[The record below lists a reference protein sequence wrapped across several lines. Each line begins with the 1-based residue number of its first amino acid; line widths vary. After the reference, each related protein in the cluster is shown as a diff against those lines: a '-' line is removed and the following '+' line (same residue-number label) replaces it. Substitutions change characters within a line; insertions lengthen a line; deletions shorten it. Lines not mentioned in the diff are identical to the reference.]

1 MFTKTMATL
10 MDRKSAIPWDLLPK
24 TFQEAIIITHELGLQ
39 YIWIDSLCII
49 QDDDSDWEKESMR
62 MQTIYGRSKVTIAA
76 VGSKDGNGGCFVQDN
91 STFQF
96 THGTPGLARP
106 FAIRVCPSH
115 NGYDHY
121 PTLGAKQMPL
131 FSRAWSFQEELL
143 SPRVLYYGPEE
154 VVFQCRTSLDC
165 QCRRIPKERSYR
177 KQLLD
182 RAFNNSSVSESSFA
196 RSRIVEEYSGRFLTH
211 ETDKFPALSGLA
223 KEFKNMGLGD
233 YVAGMWTTEL
243 PLRLGW
249 RCRSVGV
256 GPRTDVYLAPT
267 WSWASLKA
275 GTEVLY
281 PHFGGGPTDRFIYGN
296 FQFYLEILDIS
307 IKYVVGLDSDPSA
320 TLRSGHLLARERVLR
335 AKLWRGRVQAR
346 GWEVKV
352 LLDTETADTRAYCL
366 LLSSWLGMV
375 HFLVLIDGKLNGQC
389 ERCGTCGVEKV
400 NLTEDCEHS
409 SFKRFE

>member
-1 MFTKTMATL
+1 MSNRRRPTATPHSRHRGFSPHLYESNDDLSGNWEYAALSHCWGTAPMFTKTMATL

-76 VGSKDGNGGCFVQDN
+76 VESKDGNGGCFVQDN

-154 VVFQCRTSLDC
+154 VVFQCRTSLD
-165 QCRRIPKERSYR
+165 Y
-177 KQLLD
+177 

-196 RSRIVEEYSGRFLTH
+196 WPRIVEEYENRGINGRFLTH

-275 GTEVLY
+275 E
-281 PHFGGGPTDRFIYGN
+281 
-296 FQFYLEILDIS
+296 
-307 IKYVVGLDSDPSA
+307 
-320 TLRSGHLLARERVLR
+320 
-335 AKLWRGRVQAR
+335 
-346 GWEVKV
+346 
-352 LLDTETADTRAYCL
+352 TETLESTVF
-366 LLSSWLGMV
+366 S
-375 HFLVLIDGKLNGQC
+375 
-389 ERCGTCGVEKV
+389 
-400 NLTEDCEHS
+400 
-409 SFKRFE
+409 